1 MAAMTDTFNLQT
13 NLITGS
19 LPSELANMGNGGS
32 SATYVGHIS
41 LTSNSISGTIPTE
54 FGDAYFGSWAYFDS
68 NKITGSIPT
77 ELAKMSVNGYPYE
90 LNFRY
95 NTLCGTLP
103 TEVTSIS
110 SSYGWWLNY
119 QSGNGVG
126 YDCPPDP
133 TPFPTSSP
141 LPTTLP
147 TTPVP
152 SLLPTT
158 PVPSQLPTTEPTPL
172 PTTEP
177 TPVPTTPVPSP
188 LPTTEPTP
196 LPSPVPTPH
205 DDREYL
211 DRNAD
216 KKMLRKVKHVHS
228 KEKREALKI
237 AKEAKASMASH

>member
-1 MAAMTDTFNLQT
+1 MQKSQSQRDQPPYREGSRAHA
-13 NLITGS
+13 GS
-19 LPSELANMGNGGS
+19 LDGALSSVRGPLICAVLAVQNLS
-32 SATYVGHIS
+32 SHSVY
-41 LTSNSISGTIPTE
+41 LTAAHGT
-54 FGDAYFGSWAYFDS
+54 AQV
-68 NKITGSIPT
+68 PT
-77 ELAKMSVNGYPYE
+77 ELAKMPNNGWVAY
-90 LNFRY
+90 LNFEY
-95 NTLCGTLP
+95 NTLCGDLP

-110 SSYGWWLNY
+110 SSYAWYLGS
-119 QSGNGVG
+119 QAGNGIG
-126 YDCPPDP
+126 TECPPDP
-133 TPFPTSSP
+133 TPFPTIST

-147 TTPVP
+147 TSSQPT
-152 SLLPTT
+152 LLPTT
-158 PVPSQLPTTEPTPL
+158 PVPSPLPTTEPTPL